1 MSGSIIRFGQ
11 INKKILLPIFL
22 AILQMVFIIVNRYF
36 KEEHNNLVFQMYA
49 VSFGQMLIKFLPC
62 ILKISVNNTGENEF
76 IGEIKQNKCKHY
88 SLLCLLFIGNT
99 AISAVAGFLYS
110 KWASDKHLEYN
121 ESNLFPQK
129 DFIIMSI
136 EMIIMIFISIW
147 LLKYKYYKHHIISV
161 IIYMIF
167 GVLSEGLIGSYTYK
181 DNRALI
187 VKLIRALGGAVD
199 ATYYCF
205 QKFLMD
211 KYYYPYW
218 NIAFVPG
225 VLFFIFSNITLIIVL
240 ADPLKAESGND
251 FVKDFYLYF
260 KQDAGR
266 TVGRIL
272 IYFVL
277 HIIMCPLIIL
287 TIYYFTPNF
296 ILIVLQFSRITEH
309 LIVIEKSQ
317 LYIIS
322 FYVIQFIALM
332 IHLEI
337 IELNFCG
344 LNNHTKQNIDLRGI
358 DDLTS
363 EGRDSTVGLNS
374 FDINKD
380 YTIENQENNE
390 NPVEMREQRNDGEN
404 KN

>member
-1 MSGSIIRFGQ
+1 MPESIIKFGK
-11 INKKILLPIFL
+11 ISKKILLPFIL
-22 AILQMVFIIVNRYF
+22 AIFQVTFIITNRYF
-36 KEEHNNLVFQMYA
+36 KEEHSNVIFKMYTL
-49 VSFGQMLIKFLPC
+49 SIGQLLIKVLPC
-62 ILKISVNNTGENEF
+62 ILKISLNDIKKSKLAGQ
-76 IGEIKQNKCKHY
+76 IKQNKWKHY
-88 SLLCLLFIGNT
+88 GLLILLFIGNS
-99 AISAVAGFLYS
+99 AINTVAEYFYPIWVGA
-110 KWASDKHLEYN
+110 KNLESN
-121 ESNLFPQK
+121 ESNVLPSR

-136 EMIIMIFISIW
+136 EMIIMIFVSIW

-167 GVLSEGLIGSYTYK
+167 GVLSEILIGAYTFEDK
-181 DNRALI
+181 RALI
-187 VKLIRALGGAVD
+187 IKLIRVLGCAVD
-199 ATYYCF
+199 AIYYCF
-205 QKFLMD
+205 QKYLMD
-211 KYYYPYW
+211 KFYYPYW
-218 NIAFVPG
+218 NIAFIPG
-225 VLFFIFSNITLIIVL
+225 FIFFIITTICLIL
-240 ADPLKAESGND
+240 TLTDPLKANSENIYI
-251 FVKDFYLYF
+251 KDFYLYF
-260 KQDAGR
+260 TQDAGP
-266 TVGRIL
+266 TVGKIL
-272 IYFVL
+272 VLLVL
-277 HIIMCPLIIL
+277 HIIMCPLVIL

-309 LIVIEKSQ
+309 LIDIKAKQ
-317 LYIIS
+317 LYIIV
-322 FYVIQFIALM
+322 FYVIQLIALM